1 MEVELEDRA
10 QRIVDVAV
18 ELAEGGGFQAVRLRD
33 VAQKADVALGTLYA
47 RFKSKE
53 DILVAALEQETRRLE
68 VLLSEVPISGSSP
81 HDRVG
86 AFFEIT
92 SHALFA
98 RPNFARAVLRSVSS
112 GVPEIAEKVRS
123 FQGRM
128 TRLIIA
134 CIHDAP
140 APVESED
147 ELDLTRPQRGIGYFL
162 QDIWFASLVGWM
174 SGLKSETEVIS
185 YMRAATELLVVDLE
199 SS

>member
-1 MEVELEDRA
+1 MDVELEDRA

-18 ELAEGGGFQAVRLRD
+18 ELAEDGGFQAVRLRD
-33 VAQKADVALGTLYA
+33 VAQRADVALGTLYA

-68 VLLSEVPISGSSP
+68 VLLSEVPIAGETA
-81 HDRVG
+81 HARVG
-86 AFFEIT
+86 TFFEIT

-112 GVPEIAEKVRS
+112 GVPEVATKVKS

-128 TRLIIA
+128 TGLIIA
-134 CIHDAP
+134 CIEDVAVSLDE
-140 APVESED
+140 ATDPVPGEAATMGF
-147 ELDLTRPQRGIGYFL
+147 LL

-174 SGLKSETEVIS
+174 SGLKSEGEVIE
-185 YMRAATELLVVDLE
+185 YMRSATELLVSDR
-199 SS
+199 SG

>member
-1 MEVELEDRA
+1 MDVELEDRA

-18 ELAEGGGFQAVRLRD
+18 ELAEDGGFQAVRLRD
-33 VAQKADVALGTLYA
+33 VAQRADVALGTLYA

-68 VLLSEVPISGSSP
+68 VLLSEVPISGETA
-81 HDRVG
+81 HARVG
-86 AFFEIT
+86 TFFEIT

-112 GVPEIAEKVRS
+112 GVPEVATKVKS

-128 TRLIIA
+128 TGLIIA
-134 CIHDAP
+134 CIEDVAVSLDE
-140 APVESED
+140 ATDPVPGEAATMGF
-147 ELDLTRPQRGIGYFL
+147 LL

-174 SGLKSETEVIS
+174 SGLKSEGEVIE
-185 YMRAATELLVVDLE
+185 YMRSATELLVSDR
-199 SS
+199 SG